1 MQRVQPRELSE
12 SISWA
17 RALIFGVGFFF
28 ITALLI
34 GQLPGFIFDELT
46 ASTLQGMEQG
56 SLALALVSLLGFFVV
71 EIIVLLFDPK
81 PVLPPVLFVGLGVVL
96 FAGGLALLFWSVLTT
111 STVAGVTTNN
121 QYFPQPGFYWNPI
134 SQLDGNVLWLEPG
147 AVDLVMVSVIL
158 LIAGAAGVFYG
169 SLALREQRNPDRSDL
184 GTTPAI
190 RLLIALATLLLLAY
204 MFFTMFVDPNALA
217 AQINPAC
224 ATAINPAR
232 GCGVITGLF
241 VVNAIEGTLLG
252 VAVCAILG
260 AFALRLHYLMRPVR
274 KRVMAPFYAVGV
286 NLLPF
291 GIAFLLLWFF
301 LYPLLAWIHSWS
313 LVGLGDWL
321 TVCSKKSVVPGSCT
335 FSQQAGYIVDAFLTM
350 NFFVVLMA
358 AVRVWRT
365 RRNLVIMG
373 SFLVA
378 AVLALATLV
387 THLSADQALIALLLC
402 GGSLVMVTIWTSVA
416 RREFAVVGERNL
428 GCIGQWLVV
437 GTCLFVY
444 IASFAFFSIPGFH
457 ETEPNITFAPGI
469 LIPGKG
475 SPDAVIVFILMGILA
490 AIQFYF
496 LVRNRYKV

>member
-1 MQRVQPRELSE
+1 MQRVQPQELPE
-12 SISWA
+12 RISWA

-34 GQLPGFIFDELT
+34 GQLPGYIFDELT

-56 SLALALVSLLGFFVV
+56 SLALAMVSLLGFFVV
-71 EIIVLLFDPK
+71 EVIVLLFDPK
-81 PVLPPVLFVGLGVVL
+81 PLLPPALFMGLGVVL
-96 FAGGLALLFWSVLTT
+96 LVGGLGLLLWAVLTPYT
-111 STVAGVTTNN
+111 YQGVTTNS
-121 QYFPQPGFYWNPI
+121 QYFPQPGFTWYPV
-134 SQLDGNVLWLEPG
+134 LGGNVLWLEPG
-147 AVDLVMVSVIL
+147 AVDFVMIAVVL
-158 LIAGAAGVFYG
+158 MIAGAASLFYG
-169 SLALREQRNPDRSDL
+169 TLAWREQRDPDRSDP
-184 GTTPAI
+184 GTTPTI
-190 RLLIALATLLLLAY
+190 RGLTVLATVLLLAY
-204 MFFTMFVDPNALA
+204 MFFTMLVDPNALA
-217 AQINPAC
+217 ARINPAC
-224 ATAINPAR
+224 PAAVDPAR
-232 GCGVITGLF
+232 GCGMITGLF
-241 VVNAIEGTLLG
+241 VVDAVEGVLLAIA
-252 VAVCAILG
+252 VAAILG

-291 GIAFLLLWFF
+291 GLAFLLLWFF

-313 LVGLGDWL
+313 LAGLGDWL
-321 TVCSKKSVVPGSCT
+321 TVCARKSVVPGSCT

-350 NFFVVLMA
+350 NFFVLLLA

-365 RRNLVIMG
+365 KRNLVIIG

-378 AVLALATLV
+378 AILGLATLV
-387 THLSADQALIALLLC
+387 THLSPDQALIALLLC

-457 ETEPNITFAPGI
+457 ETEPNITFTPGV

-475 SPDAVIVFILMGILA
+475 APDAVIVFLLMGLLA
-490 AIQFYF
+490 ALQFYF